1 MVLIGAIT
9 WLRICRVC
17 VQCFVSR
24 VSRFVF
30 RVSSAFAALQAV
42 RSVDHKIFLD
52 FCHVRVSKNQFRFSR
67 EHSSPAKNR
76 GSAV

>member
-1 MVLIGAIT
+1 M
-9 WLRICRVC
+9 
-17 VQCFVSR
+17 SR
-24 VSRFVF
+24 ACSVFHASCLVF

-76 GSAV
+76 GGAV